1 MNEGILG
8 SVIVKELAVAS
19 PTLSP
24 FFLFNLICALAVAT
38 FCLTRFFSNNYVL
51 ARLSFCLA
59 AFMFFL
65 YQAPLVLFSEQV
77 IVSLSQP
84 WTYALI
90 VNGSALALT
99 LWAILSRRL
108 DFYDGP
114 CFFPEKSQ
122 LLYLGAGALGLGAL
136 WIYLA
141 GVPWRCTGLF
151 ALLYDPWLTLVAREF
166 SIKLIGTSLATYSF
180 GAYANAIA
188 PLLVLLSVWLI
199 RNSLLRL
206 RFVGALIGITGGILA
221 IFAVLLS
228 GTKGLLVP
236 SLLMVMAGSYF
247 WCNTW
252 FSRIATTL
260 FAFAFVVFSLITFEL
275 MKERSSVVGG
285 AYDFAACSKTAGTC
299 NMSLEMLES
308 MKARDHSLGLPGAFV
323 APIQSRLVCLCSGDG
338 DQGTCPAGT
347 LGQVMGGQVMG
358 GQVMGGQVMGGQVMG
373 GQHLTHLAERS
384 ATLGGAIFNRVF
396 VVPFQVSVWN
406 FMYAETEPVD
416 GAKTLPFARRIFRE
430 SLNMPELVYQ
440 KYGSIYSMGD
450 KTSTSTAPTSFL
462 LAYPIYVGWI
472 GFALA
477 MVCVIALDFVLAR
490 LARFI
495 GATLLPILI
504 GTVLIMSINFM
515 TSDFVTVLIS
525 HGGAAG
531 IFALLFYAALT
542 NRKLC

>member
-1 MNEGILG
+1 MNEITLG
-8 SVIVKELAVAS
+8 SLMVKELAVAS

-24 FFLFNLICALAVAT
+24 FFLFNLICALAVAIS
-38 FCLTRFFSNNYVL
+38 CLTRFFSNNYVS

-59 AFMFFL
+59 AFLFFF

-77 IVSLSQP
+77 RVSLIHP
-84 WTYALI
+84 WIYAFI

-99 LWAILSRRL
+99 LWVILSRRL
-108 DFYDGP
+108 DFDDGP
-114 CFFPEKSQ
+114 CSFPENSQ
-122 LLYLGAGALGLGAL
+122 LLYLGAGALGFGAL

-141 GVPWRCTGLF
+141 GVPWQCTGLF

-206 RFVGALIGITGGILA
+206 RFVVALIGVTGGILA

-236 SLLMVMAGSYF
+236 SFLMVMAGTYF

-260 FAFAFVVFSLITFEL
+260 FAVAFVVFNLITFEL

-299 NMSLEMLES
+299 NMSLEMLKS

-323 APIQSRLVCLCSGDG
+323 EPIQSRLVCLCSGDG
-338 DQGTCPAGT
+338 DQGTCPAGS
-347 LGQVMGGQVMG
+347 LGQVVGGQD
-358 GQVMGGQVMGGQVMG
+358 
-373 GQHLTHLAERS
+373 LTHLAERS

-406 FMYAETEPVD
+406 FMYAETEPVY
-416 GAKTLPFARRIFRE
+416 GAKTLPFARRIFGE

-462 LAYPIYVGWI
+462 LAYPIYVGWF

-477 MVCVIALDFVLAR
+477 ISIVIALDFVLAR

-495 GATLLPILI
+495 GATLLPMLI
-504 GTVLIMSINFM
+504 GTVLIISMNFM

-531 IFALLFYAALT
+531 IFALLFYNALT

>member
-1 MNEGILG
+1 MNEVILG
-8 SVIVKELAVAS
+8 SVMVKELALAS
-19 PTLSP
+19 PTLSA
-24 FFLFNLICALAVAT
+24 FFLFNLICTLTVAAS
-38 FCLTRFFSNNYVL
+38 CLTRFFLNNYVS

-59 AFMFFL
+59 AFVFL
-65 YQAPLVLFSEQV
+65 FYQAPLVFFSEQV
-77 IVSLSQP
+77 RVSLNQP
-84 WTYALI
+84 WTYAFI

-108 DFYDGP
+108 DFDDSP
-114 CFFPEKSQ
+114 SSFPEKSN
-122 LLYLGAGALGLGAL
+122 LLYLGAGVLGFGSL

-141 GVPWRCTGLF
+141 GVPWQCTGLF
-151 ALLYDPWLTLVAREF
+151 ALLYDPWLTLLAREF
-166 SIKLIGTSLATYSF
+166 GIKLIGTSLSTYSF

-206 RFVGALIGITGGILA
+206 RFVGALTGILVGSLA
-221 IFAVLLS
+221 IIAVLLS

-236 SLLMVMAGSYF
+236 SILMLIAGTYF

-252 FSRIATTL
+252 LSRISTIF
-260 FAFAFVVFSLITFEL
+260 FAIVFVTFSLITFEL
-275 MKERSSVVGG
+275 MKERSSMVGG
-285 AYDFAACSKTAGTC
+285 AYDFAACSQRAGTC
-299 NMSLEMLES
+299 QKSLDLLDS
-308 MKARDHSLGLPGAFV
+308 MQARDYSLGLPGVYV
-323 APIQSRLVCLCSGDG
+323 APIQSRLECLCSGSG
-338 DQGTCPAGT
+338 DEVTCPAGT
-347 LGQVMGGQVMG
+347 LGQVISGASRG
-358 GQVMGGQVMGGQVMG
+358 MG
-373 GQHLTHLAERS
+373 GQHLEYLAERS
-384 ATLGGAIFNRVF
+384 TTLAGAVFNRVF

-416 GAKTLPFARRIFRE
+416 GVKTLPFARRIFGE

-440 KYGSIYSMGD
+440 KYGSVYSMGD

-477 MVCVIALDFVLAR
+477 LASVIALDFVLAR

-495 GATLLPILI
+495 GAPLVPMLI
-504 GTVLIMSINFM
+504 GTVLIMSMNFM

-531 IFALLFYAALT
+531 IFALLLYAAMT
-542 NRKLC
+542 KRKPC